1 MTRNSLKE
9 SFKTY
14 LGLSAKFLLM
24 NFYYRIEKFVIL
36 VAKEYD
42 KEGKKILD
50 VGAGN
55 SPYKKYFIK
64 INYFTQ
70 DIKQNKNIDYIN
82 DLNNGLPTIDNASFD
97 YILCTQVIEHL
108 KEPLKLFQEFYRILK
123 PRGKVFLTTNFI
135 YQLHLVPDDYYRFTE
150 FGLKY
155 LGESNGFVVEHLK
168 PQGGIFSVISY
179 VFATL
184 PIRLFLKRSKTL
196 YYLYLI
202 LFSIPIILMNL
213 TACVLDFLDRN
224 KEMTINY
231 EVIYRKI

>member
-1 MTRNSLKE
+1 MTKNSLIE
-9 SFKTY
+9 Y
-14 LGLSAKFLLM
+14 LSLSAKFLLM
-24 NFYYRIEKFVIL
+24 NFYYRIEKFVIF

-55 SPYKKYFIK
+55 SPYKKYFNK
-64 INYFTQ
+64 IDYFAQ
-70 DIKQNKNIDYIN
+70 DVKQNKNIDYIN
-82 DLNNGLPTIDNASFD
+82 DLNNGLDAIDNASFD

-108 KEPLKLFQEFYRILK
+108 KEP
-123 PRGKVFLTTNFI
+123 PKVFLTTNFI
-135 YQLHLVPDDYYRFTE
+135 YQLHLAPDDYYRFTE

-155 LGESNGFVVEHLK
+155 LGESNGFAVEHLK
-168 PQGGIFSVISY
+168 PHGGIFSVISY

-184 PIRLFLKRSKTL
+184 PIRLFLKKCKVL

-202 LFSIPIILMNL
+202 LFSVPIILINL
-213 TACVLDFLDRN
+213 MAYVLDSLDRD